1 MRTIY
6 NYVPQPSDIET
17 VDNTEESRVV
27 PNCSLSVRQ
36 ILERFRRTGVPDEF
50 IDSRGYYDDSD
61 NDIDVPVPEILDITD
76 LSEESRKIS
85 TVLDKVKEESSKVK
99 ENVK

>member
-6 NYVPQPSDIET
+6 NFVPQASDNET
-17 VDNTEESRVV
+17 VDNSEESRVV

-36 ILERFRRTGVPDEF
+36 ILDRFRRTGVPEEY

-61 NDIDVPVPEILDITD
+61 NDIDVPLPEILDITD
-76 LSEESRKIS
+76 LSEESRKLS
-85 TVLDKVKEESSKVK
+85 KVLDKVKEESSKSK
-99 ENVK
+99 DNP